1 MKNLSQLSQL
11 ANLAMRNGDVDT
23 VLELNLSEVV
33 TKPQVRKHFSGI
45 EELGENIKTDG
56 QHHPIVVFPKNKNG
70 KYVIQKGERRY
81 RACKSAGLKTIKA
94 IVNTAILDKLDEV
107 AGELGENIHR
117 ADLTSFEIADAL
129 HQFIELDWS
138 QTAICRR
145 INKSRA
151 YVSLHLSLKRLPEQ
165 IRALLP
171 TEVSNDTTTLNM
183 VAQIHDIDPKACLEL
198 CEKAKQDGSLSRS
211 TARNALDVLRAA
223 AQEPSDGPNSAQPT
237 LPPSQGKESAS
248 VPVSGD
254 AEGSVSRHEDEQG
267 LPGEQKLAVQADT
280 KSQAEKVEDP
290 GTTVATKRDDSHK
303 QPGVVKK
310 VPIDQ
315 PPEGSTFVFVSPAHL
330 KVVCSFKLHEVE
342 RSGELC
348 LNRVDQQPGLLWVK
362 LYADE
367 GTPDSVEAEYVSIQA
382 DKVKIKALAQQEDE
396 QSKT

>member
-11 ANLAMRNGDVDT
+11 ANVAMRKGDADT
-23 VLELNLSEVV
+23 VLVLNLSEVL

-56 QHHPIVVFPKNKNG
+56 QHHPIVVFPKNKDG

-129 HQFIELDWS
+129 HQFIQLDWS
-138 QTAICRR
+138 QSDICRR

-171 TEVSNDTTTLNM
+171 TEVTNDTTTLNM
-183 VAQIHDIDPKACLEL
+183 VAQIHEIDPKACLEL

-211 TARNALDVLRAA
+211 TARKALDGLRAA
-223 AQEPSDGPNSAQPT
+223 AQEPADGANAAQPT
-237 LPPSQGKESAS
+237 LPPSQDEKSAS
-248 VPVSGD
+248 APVLGD
-254 AEGSVSRHEDEQG
+254 PAGTGSPNED
-267 LPGEQKLAVQADT
+267 EQKLAVQAAS
-280 KSQAEKVEDP
+280 KAQAEKDESP

-303 QPGVVKK
+303 QPGTVKK
-310 VPIDQ
+310 VPIEQ

-330 KVVCSFKLHEVE
+330 KVVCNFKLHGVE

-362 LYADE
+362 LYTDE
-367 GTPDSVEAEYVSIQA
+367 GKPDSAEAEYVSVQA
-382 DKVKIKALAQQEDE
+382 DKVKIKALSQHEDE
-396 QSKT
+396 RSKT